1 MSEKRTELPI
11 TLREAFENDLTG
23 SVRLNPFPWNGEVYE
38 IENISHLPVK
48 TIYDRDGQK
57 KDQLSKRNV
66 FEVKLRGLKE
76 SVELSGSHELLNVE
90 RNKIRVETDRIEKPS
105 QPPASQPTKTQ
116 PPQAAKKS

>member
-1 MSEKRTELPI
+1 MSEKQTEAPT
-11 TLREAFENDLTG
+11 TLRDAFEKDLTG

-57 KDQLSKRNV
+57 KDQLTKRSV

-76 SVELSGSHELLNVE
+76 PVELSGSHELLNVE
-90 RNKIRVETDRIEKPS
+90 RNKVEVETK
-105 QPPASQPTKTQ
+105 QPPAPQTAKERVTAA
-116 PPQAAKKS
+116 QAAKKS